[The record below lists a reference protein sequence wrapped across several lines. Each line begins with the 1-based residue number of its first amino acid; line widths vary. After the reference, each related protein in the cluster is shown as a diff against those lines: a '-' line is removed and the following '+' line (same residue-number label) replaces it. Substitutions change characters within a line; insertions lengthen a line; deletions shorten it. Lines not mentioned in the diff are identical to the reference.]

1 MPLFTTDHSGLLV
14 RIHPENVPGTIAFM
28 KEKWEEI
35 APALEFR
42 FSFVDENIDRQYRK
56 EERWN
61 QMIQYATGFAIFIA
75 ALGAFGLAALATTR
89 RTKEIGIRKV
99 LGASQAQIL
108 SLLSREFVLYI
119 ALSSLIAFPI
129 AYLRNEPMVT
139 NLRLPHRIG
148 YWYIL
153 TRQPC
158 PVLHRAHNR
167 HHSDPQS
174 RPRKPGGCVER

>member
-1 MPLFTTDHSGLLV
+1 MTLFTTDHSSLLV

-75 ALGAFGLAALATTR
+75 VLGAFGLAALATTR

-99 LGASQAQIL
+99 WAHLRRKSYPC
-108 SLLSREFVLYI
+108 SRGN
-119 ALSSLIAFPI
+119 LSSTSPYQASSHSPSPI
-129 AYLRNEPMVT
+129 TRPINGYKPSPTALNWVLVYSYSAALFCSSSYSQPSPPRPSK
-139 NLRLPHRIG
+139 PHAQ
-148 YWYIL
+148 
-153 TRQPC
+153 TRRM
-158 PVLHRAHNR
+158 L
-167 HHSDPQS
+167 
-174 RPRKPGGCVER
+174 